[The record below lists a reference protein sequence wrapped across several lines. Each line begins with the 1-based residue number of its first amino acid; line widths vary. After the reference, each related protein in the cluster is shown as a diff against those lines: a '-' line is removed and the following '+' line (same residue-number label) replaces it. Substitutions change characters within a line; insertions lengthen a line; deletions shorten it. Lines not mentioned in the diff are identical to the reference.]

1 MKFYIYIILMVL
13 CLNANDDISNN
24 ENKEVTTPSTELEV
38 LLFKI
43 GFFSMLED
51 IENEKNTTMTN
62 TNDIKEL
69 KQTVK
74 YILQQM
80 NQNRLNQNHTNDK
93 SIKNIEVFNKT
104 VDEHV
109 IKQDIKKTKKI
120 VKKSDNKY
128 LFSGG
133 SYLSK
138 ESAQIF
144 INNNLSSEQTDIVK
158 RKKYFI
164 IRIFKTG
171 EKSFYQTRKDVRKLV
186 PDTFLFKRLF

>member
-24 ENKEVTTPSTELEV
+24 ENKEVSTPSTELEV

-51 IENEKNTTMTN
+51 IENEKNTTASN
-62 TNDIKEL
+62 ANDIKEL

-93 SIKNIEVFNKT
+93 LIKNIEVFNKT
-104 VDEHV
+104 VDEPIV
-109 IKQDIKKTKKI
+109 KKEIKKTKNI
-120 VKKSDNKY
+120 VNKSDNKY

-133 SYLSK
+133 SYLSE
-138 ESAQIF
+138 ESAQKF
-144 INNNLSSEQTDIVK
+144 INNNLSMEQTDIVK

-171 EKSFYQTRKDVRKLV
+171 EKSFFQTRKDLRKLV
-186 PDTFLFKRLF
+186 PDTFLFKKLF

>member
-24 ENKEVTTPSTELEV
+24 ENKEVSTPSTELEV

-51 IENEKNTTMTN
+51 IENEKNTTASN
-62 TNDIKEL
+62 ANDIKEL

-93 SIKNIEVFNKT
+93 LIKNIEVFNKA
-104 VDEHV
+104 VDEPIV
-109 IKQDIKKTKKI
+109 KKEIKKTKNI

-133 SYLSK
+133 SYLSE
-138 ESAQIF
+138 ESAQKF
-144 INNNLSSEQTDIVK
+144 INNNLSMEQTDIVK

-171 EKSFYQTRKDVRKLV
+171 EKSFFQTRKDLRKLV
-186 PDTFLFKRLF
+186 PDTFLFKKLF

>member
-1 MKFYIYIILMVL
+1 MVL